1 MTYMKDVIVLGGGI
15 SGCSCAHR
23 LSQSGYAVTL
33 VEKGRGV
40 GGRMSTRRMEG
51 ARIDHGA
58 QFFTA
63 RDSRLIDLVAD
74 WRKNEVVTPWYD
86 SIAGRP
92 DVPSGIRYRGTE
104 GMTSPAKFLARS
116 FTVEKSFFVEKIQK
130 DHHWTVV
137 ERMGQNRILK
147 AKHLVVTFPVPQ
159 VIELLD
165 RSDFS
170 LDSVTMDRLRAVRYT
185 RCIALLGLLSGS
197 SNLEHPGTVTHPVA
211 EVDWVS
217 DNQVKGISGKPAC
230 TVHASDDFSQKHW
243 DTADEERGPLLKKVA
258 EDTLGTE
265 VTQWSCHRWGF
276 AKPLQTFGASHF
288 HSAEHAL
295 TLAGDGFGGERIE
308 NAFLSGWEAAEQ
320 IAGLA

>member
-1 MTYMKDVIVLGGGI
+1 MTDVIVLGGGI
-15 SGCSCAHR
+15 SGCACAHR
-23 LSQSGYAVTL
+23 MSRLGYAVTL

-40 GGRMSTRRMEG
+40 GGRMATRRMGE

-63 RDSRLIDLVAD
+63 RDPRLKSFLSD
-74 WRKNEVVTPWYD
+74 WEKDGIVSPWYD
-86 SIAGRP
+86 SIAGRSDIP
-92 DVPSGIRYRGTE
+92 TGIRYRGAE

-116 FTVEKSFFVEKIQK
+116 FTIEKSFFVEKIQR
-130 DHHWTVV
+130 DQHWTVV

-159 VIELLD
+159 VIELFD
-165 RSDFS
+165 RSDFT
-170 LDSVTMDRLRAVRYT
+170 LDSVTMDLLRAVRYT
-185 RCIALLGLLSGS
+185 RCIALFGLLAGS
-197 SNLEHPGTVTHPVA
+197 SNLKHPGTVTHPVA

-217 DNQVKGISGKPAC
+217 DNQVKGISEKPAC
-230 TVHASDDFSQKHW
+230 TVHASDDFSQKYW
-243 DTADEERGPLLKKVA
+243 DSPDQERVPLLKKVA
-258 EDTLGTE
+258 EETLGTQ

-288 HSAEHAL
+288 YSAEHAM

-308 NAFLSGWEAAEQ
+308 NAFLSGWEAAAK
-320 IAGLA
+320 IAGRG